1 MSEAKFTP
9 GPWVVGYKSL
19 TVGIPE
25 NAKIGGFEKLFD
37 VRGWGYFTGLGH
49 GALRMSAED
58 AIAIQ
63 DANAHLIA
71 AAPELYEA
79 SEPFDELATQQAVD
93 SPEWR
98 DSDSVRVVVTIGT
111 LRAIKA
117 ALAKARGEV

>member
-49 GALRMSAED
+49 GALGISEEEATS
-58 AIAIQ
+58 IQ
-63 DANAHLIA
+63 IANANLIA

-79 SEPFDELATQQAVD
+79 LAETERYFSNADGLDED
-93 SPEWR
+93 EYYYR
-98 DSDSVRVVVTIGT
+98 HRVMS
-111 LRAIKA
+111 
-117 ALAKARGEV
+117 ALAKARGEL